1 MHRAQPAKRKT
12 MNMTFRLMLALLT
25 VVPMVSPE
33 SCRGRSAIPGIPGVP
48 GTHGSNGIDGKDGVK
63 GDVGPPGQADDLT
76 EQGEKG
82 EPGLP
87 GNPGKAGPKGPGGP
101 PGPPGPFGPKGA
113 KGESGDYKTALKSAF
128 SAARTSSVVP
138 RKEQPIRFEKVITNK
153 SDHYEPKTGKF
164 TCKIAGLYYFTYHAT
179 QRFNLCVNIMKGVGK
194 GEKVLTFCD
203 YVYSIFQVTTGGVVL
218 QLQKDES
225 VWLETTE
232 KNSLLVTEGADSIF
246 SGFLLFPDPS

>member
-1 MHRAQPAKRKT
+1 

-128 SAARTSSVVP
+128 SAARTSSVLP

-179 QRFNLCVNIMKGVGK
+179 QRSNLCVNIMKGVGK